1 MPMIIDPFAPAAQLS
16 TTMLEASVSVTTT
29 RASKCEL
36 SVGTAGLSLEDQR
49 DDHERRER
57 DHAGRPE
64 AFRGIFGNW
73 RARG

>member
-1 MPMIIDPFAPAAQLS
+1 MPMIIGPFAPPLNCS

-29 RASKCEL
+29 RATKYKL